1 TLRSLLVL
9 VLVLVLMS
17 LLSVQFVNKLP
28 RSGANTFTHSKPQA
42 FRSVVVRA
50 RTAVSLHLSPPLA
63 TPVHTHSNAFV
74 TAFVL
79 VSVLV
84 KSLNSSFSAY
94 SPFSSHRPLVV
105 DFNSLRLLSLARFVA
120 SLALSDCASR
130 PGSLVTLSEHWIAL
144 PVHVARHGSV
154 GRGRLLTPAAY
165 PIFAVLP
172 RRPNFRLECR
182 VAL

>member
-1 TLRSLLVL
+1 
-9 VLVLVLMS
+9 MS
-17 LLSVQFVNKLP
+17 LLSVQFVNKHAP
-28 RSGANTFTHSKPQA
+28 GPGASTVPHSHPSK
-42 FRSVVVRA
+42 RSVIFVVFCSDR
-50 RTAVSLHLSPPLA
+50 RKPP
-63 TPVHTHSNAFV
+63 PVAASSVQLQHPYTHHSNAFV

-144 PVHVARHGSV
+144 PMKS
-154 GRGRLLTPAAY
+154 
-165 PIFAVLP
+165 
-172 RRPNFRLECR
+172 
-182 VAL
+182 

>member
-1 TLRSLLVL
+1 ATTVRTVRQQAAQIPCQHLYALRNL
-9 VLVLVLMS
+9 
-17 LLSVQFVNKLP
+17 K
-28 RSGANTFTHSKPQA
+28 
-42 FRSVVVRA
+42 RSVVSSFVLA
-50 RTAVSLHLSPPLA
+50 PPDA
-63 TPVHTHSNAFV
+63 SV

-84 KSLNSSFSAY
+84 KSLNSSVLAS

-105 DFNSLRLLSLARFVA
+105 DFNSLRSLSLARFVA

-130 PGSLVTLSEHWIAL
+130 PGALVTLLGTGSPFVGSPSLSL
-144 PVHVARHGSV
+144 PGDCSAKAVHVARHGSV
-154 GRGRLLTPAAY
+154 GRGHLLTPAAHQ
-165 PIFAVLP
+165 IFVALP